1 MERDPKNTQV
11 LVQEDEH
18 GVRVFLQDADGV
30 FLEVEPEADEG
41 DGSGEGDGDGIRTG
55 DVEGLRLELQA
66 VKDAQE
72 ALEKEVT
79 ELRQKLEREKAKSN
93 NLWDLNCAQLAEFDS
108 TLMEKDEEIA

>member
-79 ELRQKLEREKAKSN
+79 ELRQKLEREKAKSK
-93 NLWDLNCAQLAEFDS
+93 NLWELNCAQLAEFDS